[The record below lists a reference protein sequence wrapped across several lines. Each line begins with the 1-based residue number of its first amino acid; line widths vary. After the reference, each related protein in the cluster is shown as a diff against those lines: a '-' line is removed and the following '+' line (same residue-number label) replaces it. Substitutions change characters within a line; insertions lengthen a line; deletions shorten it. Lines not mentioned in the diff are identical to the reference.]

1 MTAET
6 ETIAREM
13 LDALRGHRADAA
25 VHWVMGAQQWGFVGT
40 FPELVAEH
48 GMPEHIAK
56 LDDLIARAD
65 AAFAD

>member
-1 MTAET
+1 MVA
-6 ETIAREM
+6 
-13 LDALRGHRADAA
+13 
-25 VHWVMGAQQWGFVGT
+25 MGANRIGMVGT